1 MGRSKHWLRV
11 AEIAE
16 ASDPEPAP
24 QPEAP
29 RRSLA
34 SWTKAED
41 ARLDSQPPRPSRPS
55 RDLSSRWAD
64 EIEAVR
70 AWWNEQASSR
80 PSPLGRMLLNAK
92 LATHV
97 QSSVRSDGPPE
108 DPYLAEVEEAL
119 ATVKRADVDLFLAM
133 YIELCPPTTRT
144 RKRHEGDRDVELD
157 ALGDV
162 IVAPVVFG
170 SAQSVAFNARSG
182 TGGLPGWSSLSSET
196 VTAAQLVAERAGMM
210 GGDEEE
216 RDAACREVMA
226 RVREAR
232 SKIRMHLMRAEIRD
246 RHPRWCIAAKGGR

>member
-1 MGRSKHWLRV
+1 MGRRKDRLRWEDIAEPASEPTVVV
-11 AEIAE
+11 AE
-16 ASDPEPAP
+16 PV
-24 QPEAP
+24 
-29 RRSLA
+29 RSLA
-34 SWTKAED
+34 RWAKAED
-41 ARLDSQPPRPSRPS
+41 ARLDSQPPRQSRPS
-55 RDLSSRWAD
+55 RDPGARWQD

-70 AWWNEQASSR
+70 AWWNDQASNR

-97 QSSVRSDGPPE
+97 QSSLRSDGPPE

-119 ATVKRADVDLFLAM
+119 AKVRRADVGLFLAM
-133 YIELCPPTTRT
+133 YIELCPPATRT

-162 IVAPVVFG
+162 IIAPQVYG
-170 SAQSVAFNARSG
+170 SAQSVAFNARGG
-182 TGGLPGWSSLSSET
+182 TGGLPAWSSLSVDT

-210 GGDEEE
+210 TGDEDQ

-246 RHPRWCIAAKGGR
+246 RPPRWCIAAKGGR